1 MTLQQSPAIALEFLI
16 EERVLSPRY
25 PLPSSKDHL
34 NIYWNQL
41 RKILRALNFIIF
53 NYSMLLMLAI
63 IKIVEWDR
71 EKRLKFQFP
80 EAFSVR
86 IDRK

>member
-1 MTLQQSPAIALEFLI
+1 MTLQQSPAIALELLI
-16 EERVLSPRY
+16 EERVLSLCY
-25 PLPSSKDHL
+25 LLPSSKDHL

-41 RKILRALNFIIF
+41 RKILRALNFIIV
-53 NYSMLLMLAI
+53 NYTMPLTLAI